1 MTYPR
6 RAKGGVHVVCTLAIM
21 LSTAVVHAPR
31 AHADTEDDL
40 RDGDKLF
47 EDGDWKRAASAYDR
61 AIRKAPSQVSAA
73 AHGKRAAIFIIQKDY
88 KGGLDFVAK
97 AKARYPNAP
106 EVMEQEALLLWETGK
121 RNDAVSLA
129 ETVVKTRPQSFA
141 NQKLIGEYYAARDPV
156 KTASAFEAY
165 ISHRP
170 AELES
175 GDVLPRVQLGVAYL
189 ANARSVL
196 STGDEGNA
204 EQLYSKAAGQF
215 EFVSRKFGKKPNA
228 QINADN
234 GLCAAYAGLRKW
246 DNAVTVCERIVQNP
260 RQIDSTGSAWFNL
273 STAYLANKQTKKARN
288 AANEFTRA
296 RKSDARAYMLIGDTY
311 FADSDW
317 NNALDQYSRAEKL
330 LKPNQTRDQVQ
341 LSIRLGKT
349 YRRLPGQAGADNP
362 NTKLAIEKLSTAWIG
377 NQDNLELAIELGSAF
392 LDAKQEAKTT
402 AITDKMIG
410 APDFAKAPVD
420 QRSALY
426 VLAGRALFN
435 QRNLK
440 DARQRFE
447 AAGQLKPGNLT
458 IQRALVSTIN
468 EQAFEVGAQD
478 AKAAQAFIDQALA
491 IDPTSPTTLTNSAI
505 LAIDRNDCEA
515 AQKQLI
521 KLKDIRGR
529 YPVLTTRLLAR
540 AYLCGP
546 SANPHKASETYAAAE
561 KEAKRANAQNVLAEI
576 YTEWAPLLWDTDLG
590 GAIEKLE
597 FAVSS
602 STQDAEIASAAK
614 RNLALAL
621 YRRGWKSMREGKASD
636 AVADFERARDPA
648 VLKGSEPLAFEFSYA
663 VALLETGR
671 ANDAAKT
678 FKQLA
683 TRGSQNTYLK
693 SPYSRVGAQFLASYA
708 GYRNATGATRM
719 AACGDLAKFESDLG
733 ARVNEFVASCWEFV
747 AAEQWRSGVR
757 GGAQKA
763 IANAEK
769 VATTDQ
775 KRRLAANRVALALDR
790 YKVDEL
796 EAMNGTPPESLINLG
811 IVYDMLGRPKDAY
824 ETWQKAKARG
834 VTARDL
840 QKWIDAKRKF
850 YGY

>member
-6 RAKGGVHVVCTLAIM
+6 RAKGGVHVVCTLAMI
-21 LSTAVVHAPR
+21 LTTALVYAPHAY
-31 AHADTEDDL
+31 ADTEDDL

-47 EDGDWKRAASAYDR
+47 EDGDWKRAASSYDR

-88 KGGLDFVAK
+88 KGGLDFIAK
-97 AKARYPNAP
+97 AKSRYPNAP
-106 EVMEQEALLLWETGK
+106 EIMEQEALLLWETGK
-121 RNDAVSLA
+121 RNDAVAIA

-141 NQKLIGEYYAARDPV
+141 NQKLIGEYYAGRDAA

-189 ANARSVL
+189 ANARSML
-196 STGDEGNA
+196 SAGDETA
-204 EQLYSKAAGQF
+204 AVQLYSKAAGQF

-228 QINADN
+228 QVNADN
-234 GLCAAYAGLRKW
+234 GLCAAYTGLRKW
-246 DNAVTVCERIVQNP
+246 DRAVTVCERIVENP
-260 RQIDSTGSAWFNL
+260 RRIDATGSAWFNL
-273 STAYLANKQTKKARN
+273 STAYLANKQTRKARL

-296 RKSDARAYMLIGDTY
+296 RKTDARAYMLIGDTF
-311 FADSDW
+311 FAEGDW
-317 NNALDQYSRAEKL
+317 NKALEQYTRAEKL
-330 LKPNQTRDQVQ
+330 LKPNRTRDQLR

-349 YRRLPGQAGADNP
+349 YRRLPGPAGSENP
-362 NTKLAIEKLSTAWIG
+362 NIKLAIDKLSTAWIG

-402 AITDKMIG
+402 AITDKVIK
-410 APDFAKAPVD
+410 APEFAKAPVD
-420 QRSALY
+420 QRSAVF

-440 DARQRFE
+440 EARKRFE
-447 AAGQLKPGNLT
+447 AAYQHKPDSLT
-458 IQRALVSTIN
+458 VQRALIATMN

-478 AKAAQAFIDQALA
+478 PKAAQVLIDQALA
-491 IDPTSPTTLTNSAI
+491 INPTAPTTLTNSAI
-505 LAIDRNDCEA
+505 LAIDRNDCDT
-515 AQKQLI
+515 AQKQLV
-521 KLKDIRGR
+521 KLSNVRGR
-529 YPVLTTRLLAR
+529 YLVLTARLFAR

-546 SANPHKASETYAAAE
+546 RANPRKASEAYAAAE
-561 KEAKRANAQNVLAEI
+561 KEAKRANAQSALAEI
-576 YTEWAPLLWDTDLG
+576 YTEWAPLLWNDDLG
-590 GAIEKLE
+590 DAIQKLE
-597 FAVSS
+597 FAVSA
-602 STQDAEIASAAK
+602 STQNPEIASAAK
-614 RNLALAL
+614 RNLTLAL
-621 YRRGWKSMREGKASD
+621 YRRGWKSMREGKASE
-636 AVADFERARDPA
+636 AVSDFERARESS

-663 VALLETGR
+663 VALLEAGR

-683 TRGSQNTYLK
+683 TRGSQSTYLK

-708 GYRNATGATRM
+708 GYRNATGAKRM
-719 AACGDLAKFESDLG
+719 AACGDLAKFGSDLG
-733 ARVNEFVASCWEFV
+733 PRVNEFVASCWEFV
-747 AAEQWRSGVR
+747 AVDQWRSGR
-757 GGAQKA
+757 RASARKA
-763 IANAEK
+763 LANAEK

-775 KRRLAANRVALALDR
+775 KRRLAANQLALTLDR
-790 YKVDEL
+790 YKADEL
-796 EAMNGTPPESLINLG
+796 EALNGSPPESLVNLG
-811 IVYDMLGRPKDAY
+811 IVYDLLGRSKDAF

-834 VTARDL
+834 AAARDL